1 MLQHLLCPVC
11 SHPAPG
17 SPCTAQH
24 LPAPLLGTQAQMG
37 QDPAPAQGETSAQ
50 SQPKRPPALLED
62 LPQDPQPEGG
72 TVRPLGQER
81 TGQGWTPMP

>member
-1 MLQHLLCPVC
+1 MLPAPALPCVLPPSPCCALCAPIQPLVCPGC

-37 QDPAPAQGETSAQ
+37 QNPAPAQWETSA
-50 SQPKRPPALLED
+50 
-62 LPQDPQPEGG
+62 
-72 TVRPLGQER
+72 
-81 TGQGWTPMP
+81 